1 MEVSQNEAI
10 SEGVKVWVV
19 AVSCLRQGKQSARLS
34 TVRFVGGE
42 PPIPPLFFSAHTQ
55 PGPPQNLRWSKQ
67 RIGPKKFAR
76 PAAEIKPPKDRVIFL
91 RLVPNIGLDI
101 TAPSRVLL
109 VVKKGGSTMP
119 QKRLTTNGNVF
130 RRTDG
135 RWQSVIWY
143 FDEQGVKR
151 RKVFSSKTKTEAQQ
165 KITTYIAQFNAE
177 VRSSDESQKTIKDS
191 LTRWLQVFKFPSVER
206 TTYDRLECTAQHQVF
221 PLIGEKIV
229 GDITAADL
237 KSVLNHWMEQ
247 GYAYTTVKK
256 VHILLNEYFRYLTEE
271 DFIQKN
277 PMQSVSM
284 MKKANFLAAQDKEY
298 VPEQES
304 VSVFTPAEIAKFK
317 REAFA
322 TFANGKRKYQQAAA
336 YILMLNTGL
345 RTGELLGLL
354 NSDIDLERRVLHLER
369 GVKEVWRRDGLQAES
384 GRDVKV
390 GKLKSATSKRTV
402 PLNDTAVAMIRDL
415 RKEAYFGE
423 DAPLVPDEHGDYTRP
438 VNFRKRYYRILAA
451 AGIEKKGLHSLRHTF
466 ASSLVN
472 GIKQEDGTIKSL
484 TPRQVADL
492 LGHSTSQITE
502 LYYVKKDT
510 SRLHGITDDF
520 NL

>member
-1 MEVSQNEAI
+1 MKNSPPQA
-10 SEGVKVWVV
+10 GVNPLK
-19 AVSCLRQGKQSARLS
+19 
-34 TVRFVGGE
+34 GGE
-42 PPIPPLFFSAHTQ
+42 F
-55 PGPPQNLRWSKQ
+55 
-67 RIGPKKFAR
+67 
-76 PAAEIKPPKDRVIFL
+76 FL
-91 RLVPNIGLDI
+91 RPVWNIGVDI
-101 TAPSRVLL
+101 TRPSRVVL
-109 VVKKGGSTMP
+109 VVKKGGSKMP
-119 QKRLTTNGNVF
+119 KKRLTTNGNVF

-151 RKVFSSKTKTEAQQ
+151 RKVFSSKTKTEAQR
-165 KITTYIAQFNAE
+165 KITNYIAQFNAE
-177 VRSSDESQKTIKDS
+177 VHNSDESQKTLKDS
-191 LTRWLQVFKFPSVER
+191 LTHWLQVFKFPSVER
-206 TTYDRLECTAQHQVF
+206 TTYDRLECTAQHQVY

-271 DFIQKN
+271 GFLQKN
-277 PMQSVSM
+277 PMQSVPM
-284 MKKANFLAAQDKEY
+284 MKRSNFLAVQDKECL
-298 VPEQES
+298 PEQEA
-304 VSVFTPAEIAKFK
+304 VTVFSPTEIAKFK

-336 YILMLNTGL
+336 YIL
-345 RTGELLGLL
+345 
-354 NSDIDLERRVLHLER
+354 ILHLER
-369 GVKEVWRRDGLQAES
+369 GVKEVWRRDGLQAEP

-402 PLNDTAVAMIRDL
+402 PLNDTAIAMIQDL

-423 DAPLVPDEHGDYTRP
+423 NAPLVPDEHGNYTRP

-510 SRLHGITDDF
+510 SRLHGITDGF

>member
-1 MEVSQNEAI
+1 M
-10 SEGVKVWVV
+10 
-19 AVSCLRQGKQSARLS
+19 
-34 TVRFVGGE
+34 
-42 PPIPPLFFSAHTQ
+42 
-55 PGPPQNLRWSKQ
+55 
-67 RIGPKKFAR
+67 
-76 PAAEIKPPKDRVIFL
+76 
-91 RLVPNIGLDI
+91 
-101 TAPSRVLL
+101 
-109 VVKKGGSTMP
+109 
-119 QKRLTTNGNVF
+119 
-130 RRTDG
+130 
-135 RWQSVIWY
+135 
-143 FDEQGVKR
+143 
-151 RKVFSSKTKTEAQQ
+151 FSSKTKTEAQQ

-177 VRSSDESQKTIKDS
+177 VHSSDESQKTIRES
-191 LTRWLQVFKFPSVER
+191 LTHWLQVFKFPSVER
-206 TTYDRLECTAQHQVF
+206 TTYDRLECTALHQVF
-221 PLIGEKIV
+221 TLIGEKIV

-237 KSVLNHWMEQ
+237 KSVLNHWTGR

-256 VHILLNEYFRYLTEE
+256 VHNLLSEFFRYLTEE

-277 PMQSVSM
+277 PMQSVPM
-284 MKKANFLAAQDKEY
+284 MKRSNFLAAQDKDCL
-298 VPEQES
+298 PEQEQ
-304 VSVFTPAEIAKFK
+304 VTVFTPIEIAKFK
-317 REAFA
+317 REAFS
-322 TFANGKRKYQQAAA
+322 TFSNGKRKYQQAAA

-369 GVKEVWRRDGLQAES
+369 GVKEVWRRDGLQAEP

-402 PLNDTAVAMIRDL
+402 PLNDMAIAMIQDL

-423 DAPLVPDEHGDYTRP
+423 DTPLVPDEHGDYTRP

-484 TPRQVADL
+484 APRQVADL

-510 SRLHGITDDF
+510 SRLRGITNGF